1 MKKGSPEK
9 IYQTAF
15 FRFHY
20 SFLLFVKNKI
30 RNFFN
35 TEKIEG
41 KREKKEMTLFSPLF
55 LLCSLCLKIQ
65 HRIYSAK
72 KKVPLKQ
79 DLIIHYNY

>member
-55 LLCSLCLKIQ
+55 LLCSPCLKFNTGYTQ
-65 HRIYSAK
+65 P